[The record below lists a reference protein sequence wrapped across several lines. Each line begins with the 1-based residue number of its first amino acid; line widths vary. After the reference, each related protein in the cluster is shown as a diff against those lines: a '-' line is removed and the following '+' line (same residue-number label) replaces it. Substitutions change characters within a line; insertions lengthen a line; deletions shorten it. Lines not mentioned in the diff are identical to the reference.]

1 MHAQDELAALSQL
14 LKHFG
19 PQLSR
24 PHADTLNGSKHAN
37 MKELRFD
44 AADGAWR
51 VAFAFD
57 PKRAA
62 ILLVIGDKSGT
73 NEKRFYRKLI
83 EKADRRFD
91 AHLADLKEVKN
102 AQDDRR
108 PNEKLAGKPA
118 RKGGRPRKGPRH

>member
-1 MHAQDELAALSQL
+1 MEWSVLLHPEFDPEFAELPEAAQDELAALSQL

-19 PQLSR
+19 PQLSC

-37 MKELRFD
+37 MKELR
-44 AADGAWR
+44 
-51 VAFAFD
+51 
-57 PKRAA
+57 
-62 ILLVIGDKSGT
+62 L
-73 NEKRFYRKLI
+73 
-83 EKADRRFD
+83 DRRFD

-118 RKGGRPRKGPRH
+118 RKGGRPRKGPRR